1 MQRLLCP
8 REPALLLSRAELH
21 SKGCWVS
28 IQLIPGTLW
37 QQGQEIDVS
46 VPSPMPFLPQHPLL
60 PPILHPLSIIPEIW
74 EVEKGLSKGVASQL
88 ARGWSSCSF
97 ISQAW
102 RFPPDALLE
111 AAELSFLLSLARAA
125 VKFSG
130 KSSFLNLLF
139 PKNAPSPQVRGIW
152 GDFLSPLDA
161 DPAHSQ
167 GRAFA
172 LVLK

>member
-60 PPILHPLSIIPEIW
+60 PPILHPLSIIPKVW

-111 AAELSFLLSLARAA
+111 AAELSFLLSLAVPLWISVGKALSSIC
-125 VKFSG
+125 FSLRTHPALRSEESG
-130 KSSFLNLLF
+130 EISCLPSMLTLHTAKVEPLLWF
-139 PKNAPSPQVRGIW
+139 
-152 GDFLSPLDA
+152 
-161 DPAHSQ
+161 
-167 GRAFA
+167 
-172 LVLK
+172 